1 MSIGRF
7 DFSCIGWDGRLDSV
21 LEIFAE
27 NVCYEIAPNNYRKPR
42 TQIELESTLE
52 SSLVLDN
59 WQDIRQRN
67 IYTPVFNSYQREYK
81 KFDFHRY
88 SELKKEIREK
98 GVLLPKGQLL
108 FRGVCSDNQNDA
120 WTHPVSTT
128 LSPYIAVYH
137 ALKNGYGKHSKVYV
151 IETPLKHD
159 FKAIYGPFGKDHK
172 FGHEFELLVYFNR
185 RPTTIETK
193 VAGGLEIHLLRW

>member
-67 IYTPVFNSYQREYK
+67 IYTPVFN
-81 KFDFHRY
+81 
-88 SELKKEIREK
+88 
-98 GVLLPKGQLL
+98 
-108 FRGVCSDNQNDA
+108 
-120 WTHPVSTT
+120 T
-128 LSPYIAVYH
+128 PYIAVYH